1 MAIPQGLRTDIF
13 ILVCALLI
21 RDKAAGLP
29 DSYLDSETEQVI
41 KHGAIVVSVQKLRE
55 HAPVLFC
62 RNTGTK

>member
-29 DSYLDSETEQVI
+29 DSYFDRETEQI
-41 KHGAIVVSVQKLRE
+41 I
-55 HAPVLFC
+55 
-62 RNTGTK
+62 